1 MRVLQCTLLCLVL
14 VASSLLVAGG
24 PGVAAESLK
33 GQVLGAG
40 APIAKSTVT
49 LWEAG
54 ANEPSNWHRHKP
66 VTTVAL
72 P

>member
-1 MRVLQCTLLCLVL
+1 MKMLQCALFCLVL
-14 VASSLLVAGG
+14 VALSLLVAGG
-24 PGVAAESLK
+24 PAAAAYSLK

>member
-1 MRVLQCTLLCLVL
+1 MKMLQCALFCLVL
-14 VASSLLVAGG
+14 VALSLLVAGG
-24 PGVAAESLK
+24 PAAAADSLK

>member
-1 MRVLQCTLLCLVL
+1 MKMLQCALFCLVL
-14 VASSLLVAGG
+14 VALSLLVAGG
-24 PGVAAESLK
+24 PAAAADSLK

-54 ANEPSNWHRHKP
+54 ANEPSNWHWHKP